1 MGDITIGR
9 GHDISCPL
17 PIVLLVYILALF
29 MPTKSWHKMKNSGN
43 IMAQTQDGSG
53 EIQKIPTT

>member
-1 MGDITIGR
+1 
-9 GHDISCPL
+9 
-17 PIVLLVYILALF
+17 LALF

-43 IMAQTQDGSG
+43 MDAQTQDGSG